1 LIGGAVGI
9 AFAPIFVRLSQAG
22 PTATAFWRLAIAV
35 PLLWLWTSW
44 GSKKAEHVRRPSS
57 GVDYVLLIAAGL
69 FFAGDLGIWHWS
81 INFTS
86 VANATLLVNFMPI
99 FVTIGAW
106 LLLDQRVSRTFLL
119 GLVAAMAGATLIIGS
134 SFNLNL
140 ESMRGDLLALLAA
153 LFYASY
159 ILTVTRLRRE
169 FSTTTILIW
178 AGVVACAVLLPL
190 SLISGERFLPLDA
203 RGWLVL
209 IALALI
215 SHIGGQGLIAYA
227 LAHLPAAFSS
237 VSLLLQPVLAT
248 VFAWL
253 LLGEQLSPSQALG
266 GALVLAG
273 ILIARRES
281 RAG

>member
-35 PLLWLWTSW
+35 PLLWLWTSL
-44 GSKKAEHVRRPSS
+44 GGKKAAHIRQPTS
-57 GVDYVLLIAAGL
+57 GIDYALLIAAGL

-106 LLLDQRVSRTFLL
+106 LLLDQRVSQTFLL

-140 ESMRGDLLALLAA
+140 ESLRGDLLALLAA

-159 ILTVTRLRRE
+159 ILTVILRQLYPDGDTVTAR
-169 FSTTTILIW
+169 ILDNNHFDMGGGGSLCG
-178 AGVVACAVLLPL
+178 AAAPVADF
-190 SLISGERFLPLDA
+190 R
-203 RGWLVL
+203 
-209 IALALI
+209 
-215 SHIGGQGLIAYA
+215 
-227 LAHLPAAFSS
+227 
-237 VSLLLQPVLAT
+237 
-248 VFAWL
+248 
-253 LLGEQLSPSQALG
+253 
-266 GALVLAG
+266 
-273 ILIARRES
+273 
-281 RAG
+281 